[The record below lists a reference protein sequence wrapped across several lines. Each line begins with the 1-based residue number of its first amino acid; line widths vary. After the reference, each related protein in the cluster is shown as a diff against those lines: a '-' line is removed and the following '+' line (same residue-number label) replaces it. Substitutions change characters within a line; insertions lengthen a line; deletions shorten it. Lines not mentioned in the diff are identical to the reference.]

1 MKLWGIQHF
10 AEANYKMRYWASK
23 QKDRARR
30 KPQITA
36 GTIFEAIA
44 YQAVL
49 GKRSL
54 LQEDQWLRT
63 EEAKTLHKSKRPM
76 VASDTTILKAL
87 GKWELEP
94 TREASYARHLML
106 RDKGQSSVV
115 LSTGRTI
122 KLAIVDGTLQ
132 GVLGTSALAMAGE
145 VYHLIDAEPSPG
157 RGHELKTSRKL
168 LRRAASVLGKGFATH
183 VVYDGLAANRI
194 DLAFVHRRIGAHLV
208 VKTQEETLEIIQS
221 SKAVWEKLP
230 EPTLQKAGVEIV
242 EGLDAE
248 SSIRYKVYTQGGI
261 IWDRLKEP
269 LKLAWVQEKHLKGK
283 YKGQTLSFWVISTDE
298 SLTAMECREIAHDR
312 WAIETNGF
320 KELNE
325 QVGSKRRYIKN
336 LKVKE
341 ALVLIWGL
349 GMSLLKAY
357 QRFLDTQDEWIRWG
371 VKKTKKLL
379 AQAIIASLRCDVA
392 FDSGPP

>member
-1 MKLWGIQHF
+1 VKLWGIQHF
-10 AEANYKMRYWASK
+10 AEANYHMTYWASK

-30 KPQITA
+30 KPKITA
-36 GTIFEAIA
+36 GTIFEAIV

-63 EEAKTLHKSKRPM
+63 EEAKTLHKSERPM
-76 VASDTTILKAL
+76 VASDTTLLRAL
-87 GKWELEP
+87 GAWEMEP
-94 TREASYARHLML
+94 TREASYARHRML
-106 RDKGQSSVV
+106 REKGQSTVT
-115 LSTGRTI
+115 LSTGRKI
-122 KLAIVDGTLQ
+122 KLAIVDGTQQ
-132 GVLGTSALAMAGE
+132 GMLGTSVLAMAGE
-145 VYHLIDAEPSPG
+145 VYHVVDVEPSPG

-168 LRRAASVLGKGFATH
+168 LRRGCVRLGKGFATH

-208 VKTQEETLEIIQS
+208 VKTQEEGLEIIQS
-221 SKAVWEKLP
+221 SKAVWEKLD
-230 EPTLQKAGVEIV
+230 EKTLRKAGVEIG

-248 SSIRYKVYTQGGI
+248 NSVRYKVYAQGGI
-261 IWDRLKEP
+261 VWDGLKEP
-269 LKLAWVQEKHLKGK
+269 LKLAWVQETHLKGK
-283 YKGQTLSFWVISTDE
+283 YKGQTLTFWVITTDE

-325 QVGSKRRYIKN
+325 QVGSKRRYIKD

-379 AQAIIASLRCDVA
+379 AQEIITSLRCDVA

>member
-1 MKLWGIQHF
+1 MT
-10 AEANYKMRYWASK
+10 YWAGK
-23 QKDRARR
+23 QKDCARR
-30 KPQITA
+30 KPQISA

-49 GKRSL
+49 GKGSL

-63 EEAKTLHKSKRPM
+63 EEAKVLHRSKRSM
-76 VASDTTILKAL
+76 VVSDTTMLKAL
-87 GKWELEP
+87 GKWEMEP
-94 TREASYARHLML
+94 TREALYARHLML
-106 RDKGQSSVV
+106 REKGQSSVK
-115 LSTGRTI
+115 LSTGKKV
-122 KLAIVDGTLQ
+122 KLAIVDGTQQ

-145 VYHLIDAEPSPG
+145 VYHLVDAEPSPG
-157 RGHELKTSRKL
+157 RGHELKTSRRL
-168 LRRAASVLGKGFATH
+168 LRRACARLGKGFATH

-194 DLAFVHRRIGAHLV
+194 DLAFVKSRIGAHLV

-221 SKAVWEKLP
+221 SKAVWAKLP
-230 EPTLQKAGVEIV
+230 EKTLQKSGVEIV
-242 EGLDAE
+242 EGLDADAQV
-248 SSIRYKVYTQGGI
+248 RYKVYAQAEI
-261 IWDRLKEP
+261 IWKGLKAP
-269 LKLAWVQEKHLKGK
+269 LKLAWVQETHLKGK
-283 YKGQTLSFWVISTDE
+283 YKGQTLTFWVITTDE
-298 SLTAMECREIAHDR
+298 NLTAMECREIAHDR

-325 QVGSKRRYIKN
+325 QVGSKKRYIKN

-357 QRFLDTQDEWIRWG
+357 QCFLDTQEEWIRWG
-371 VKKTKKLL
+371 VKKTKNLL
-379 AQAIIASLRCDVA
+379 AQEIIRSLRCDVA